1 VIRSLLIF
9 DVSTTPSAK
18 ACGTAT
24 DIVTDAA
31 IAIDA
36 INFFTGISSLETNS
50 PRQKRFRAGEIG
62 DY

>member
-1 VIRSLLIF
+1 VVAARPAARRAR
-9 DVSTTPSAK
+9 D
-18 ACGTAT
+18 AT

-31 IAIDA
+31 IAMDA

-50 PRQKRFRAGEIG
+50 PRQKRFRAGENG

>member
-1 VIRSLLIF
+1 M
-9 DVSTTPSAK
+9 
-18 ACGTAT
+18 
-24 DIVTDAA
+24 
-31 IAIDA
+31 DA